1 VPLKNMTKTPPD
13 RIEKAVKRYLQ
24 GNESASALAKEF
36 NVSRPGFYAWINKY
50 KAAMVE
56 QARKSNMS
64 AGTID
69 KFQKVDLTIENQ
81 DLKKQVME
89 LKEKLFNLM
98 LDTNRL

>member
-1 VPLKNMTKTPPD
+1 MPLKNMTKTPQD
-13 RIEKAVKRYLQ
+13 RIERAVKRYLQ
-24 GNESASALAKEF
+24 GEPASSLAKEF
-36 NVSRPGFYAWINKY
+36 KVSRPGFYAWINKY
-50 KAAMVE
+50 KALMVE
-56 QARKSNMS
+56 QARTSNMS

>member
-1 VPLKNMTKTPPD
+1 MPLKNRTKTPPD
-13 RIEKAVKRYLQ
+13 RIERAVKRYLQ
-24 GNESASALAKEF
+24 GNESAVALAKEF

-50 KAAMVE
+50 KAMMVE
-56 QARKSNMS
+56 QARTANMS

-89 LKEKLFNLM
+89 LKQKLFELM
-98 LDTNRL
+98 LKTGQL